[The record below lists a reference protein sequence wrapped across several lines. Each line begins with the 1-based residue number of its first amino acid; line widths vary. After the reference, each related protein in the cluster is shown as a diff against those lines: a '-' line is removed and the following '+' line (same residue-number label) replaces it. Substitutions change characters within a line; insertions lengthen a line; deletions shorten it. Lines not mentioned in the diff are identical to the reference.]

1 VTPLVLHIGYPK
13 TATSTFQKWAFPQH
27 SELNYLGKHIPSMRY
42 VDEEFYGCITE
53 IITSPS
59 HLYRTQLGFRDAVNQ
74 LRQSDARTTLIS
86 SENFLHPEAV
96 DIRSVAE
103 RLYELFPDAKV
114 IITIREQISLI
125 TSHMTN
131 SGRYGRYIWMVR
143 EAAPGQLSFP
153 MTSDEWMQLQMQ
165 NYGRS
170 FLATL
175 HFHDVWNVYRDIF
188 GDESVGLFAFE
199 QLRDDPKAYCEGL
212 ADFLGVDAD
221 ELISLINQRQENA
234 SDPEAQ
240 GQSDGAL
247 GVFSTDQRHKLQALY
262 GAGNARLALASGLPL
277 DQYSY
282 ALESQ

>member
-1 VTPLVLHIGYPK
+1 MTPLFLHIGYPK
-13 TATSTFQKWAFPQH
+13 TATSTFQKWAFPHH
-27 SELNYLGKHIPSMRY
+27 SQLNYLGKHIPSMRY
-42 VDEEFYGCITE
+42 IDDGFYDCITK

-59 HLYRTQLGFRDAVNQ
+59 HLYQPQFDFRDAVNRM
-74 LRQSDARTTLIS
+74 RQSDANATLIS

-96 DIRSVAE
+96 DIRLVAE

-114 IITIREQISLI
+114 IITIREQVSLI

-153 MTSDEWMQLQMQ
+153 MTAEKWMQLQMQ

-199 QLRDDPKAYCEGL
+199 QLRDDPKAYCGGL
-212 ADFLGVDAD
+212 ADFLGIDAG
-221 ELISLINQRQENA
+221 ELFSLIDQRQENA
-234 SDPEAQ
+234 SSREGPGE
-240 GQSDGAL
+240 GEGTF
-247 GVFSTDQRHKLQALY
+247 GVFSSDQRYKLQALY
-262 GAGNARLALASGLPL
+262 GAGNGRLTLASGLPL
-277 DQYSY
+277 DQYGY
-282 ALESQ
+282 ALENQ

>member
-1 VTPLVLHIGYPK
+1 VTPLFLHIGYPK
-13 TATSTFQKWAFPQH
+13 TATSTFQKWAFPHH
-27 SELNYLGKHIPSMRY
+27 SQLNYFGKHIPSMRY
-42 VDEEFYGCITE
+42 IDDGFYDCITK

-59 HLYRTQLGFRDAVNQ
+59 HLYQTQLGFRDAVNG
-74 LRQSDARTTLIS
+74 LRQSDANATLIS

-96 DIRSVAE
+96 DIRLVAE

-125 TSHMTN
+125 TSHMNN

-143 EAAPGQLSFP
+143 EAGPGEISFP
-153 MTSDEWMQLQMQ
+153 MSAADWMQFQMQ
-165 NYGRS
+165 NFGRS

-212 ADFLGVDAD
+212 ADFFGIDAG
-221 ELISLINQRQENA
+221 ELFSLIDRRRENA

-240 GQSDGAL
+240 GRDDGAL
-247 GVFSTDQRHKLQALY
+247 GVFSSDQQDKLQALY
-262 GAGNARLALASGLPL
+262 GTGNARLALASGLPL